1 MPNSVPKWEERRI
14 NLGNAKKEQDVWKHE
29 KKTSSTRSL
38 LIDAS
43 RPIRSQWMCAR
54 PVQGFLSIFRIL
66 FSTGW
71 QEELFFPS
79 PRPLQT
85 PLLKWETHSIPCWLM
100 ANEISPSPP
109 PWPYPYSHLHQTCG
123 ASDISTKSRKR
134 PPLPGA
140 GRSLGT
146 VLNDFMNFN
155 EPAESSS

>member
-43 RPIRSQWMCAR
+43 RPIQSQWMCAR

-85 PLLKWETHSIPCWLM
+85 PLLKWETTQHSLL
-100 ANEISPSPP
+100 ANGERNLPFSTSLTPPPLSPP
-109 PWPYPYSHLHQTCG
+109 SNLWSQWHFYKVQEETT
-123 ASDISTKSRKR
+123 AARSRQIT
-134 PPLPGA
+134 GH
-140 GRSLGT
+140 RS
-146 VLNDFMNFN
+146 
-155 EPAESSS
+155 